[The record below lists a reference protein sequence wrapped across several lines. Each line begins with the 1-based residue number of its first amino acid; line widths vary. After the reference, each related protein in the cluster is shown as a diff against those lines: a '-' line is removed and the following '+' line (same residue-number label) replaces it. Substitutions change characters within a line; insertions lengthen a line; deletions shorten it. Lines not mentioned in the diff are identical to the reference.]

1 MIIQK
6 NKISKLFIAALS
18 GLMIS
23 TVAIPAITTYAE
35 TNNAEQNELQKEIP
49 GENDLTLTDNLI
61 SESDVEFLNKVASI
75 ADYFYLDENDNSQI
89 NLSADELVSDYNFSI
104 TEARTL
110 LNRLDE
116 QKVDVPSDMIDDAV
130 ISPAAHVESGK
141 LYISNFDLQS
151 GAFAAVA
158 TAATAGPAALK
169 AAFITASSVIGGP
182 VGTVI
187 STIMAA
193 IGGPGLIDIAGHI
206 TTALVT
212 GEGVY
217 IGVQARYPF
226 VDVGYWAG

>member
-1 MIIQK
+1 M
-6 NKISKLFIAALS
+6 
-18 GLMIS
+18 
-23 TVAIPAITTYAE
+23 
-35 TNNAEQNELQKEIP
+35 
-49 GENDLTLTDNLI
+49 
-61 SESDVEFLNKVASI
+61 
-75 ADYFYLDENDNSQI
+75 
-89 NLSADELVSDYNFSI
+89 
-104 TEARTL
+104 

-130 ISPAAHVESGK
+130 IFPAAHVESGK

-169 AAFITASSVIGGP
+169 RAFITASSG
-182 VGTVI
+182 
-187 STIMAA
+187 